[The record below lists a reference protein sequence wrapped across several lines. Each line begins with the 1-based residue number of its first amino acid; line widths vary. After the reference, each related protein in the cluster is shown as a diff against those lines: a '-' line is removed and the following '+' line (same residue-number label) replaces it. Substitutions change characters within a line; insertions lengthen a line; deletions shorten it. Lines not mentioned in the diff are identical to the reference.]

1 MNGFFEAVVGAWLFV
16 LGSVVGS
23 FLNVCIYRIP
33 WQKSVIWP
41 GSHCPKCLLPIAA
54 RDNIPILS
62 WLLLR
67 GECRRCAAPIA
78 ARYAM
83 IELLVAL
90 LFVGAYLTDVIF
102 NPMNLFG
109 NVAYARMAYHQLL
122 LALLVAATFID
133 YDLQIIPDEVTVTG
147 MVLGILFGA
156 LIPDIRTDPA
166 SAGNW
171 WDGLKMG
178 VIGWAVGGGLPWSF
192 RIVFSKV
199 FRREALGFGDV
210 TLMAMVGAFLGWQ
223 AAVLA
228 FFLAPFFGFAHAGW
242 KLLRWMRKLLLG
254 LKSSSR
260 DRELAFGPYLSM
272 ASVALLFSWPWLW
285 KGWGR
290 EFFDT
295 LRVVFWFLLGF

>member
-1 MNGFFEAVVGAWLFV
+1 MNVGFEVVVGVWLFM

-33 WQKSVIWP
+33 WQKSVVWP
-41 GSHCPKCLLPIAA
+41 GSHCPNCLQPVVA

-78 ARYAM
+78 PRYALV
-83 IELLVAL
+83 ELLVGL
-90 LFVGAYLTDVIF
+90 LFVGAYLTDVVL
-102 NPMNLFG
+102 NPLNLFG
-109 NVAYARMAYHQLL
+109 DVAYYRMGYHQLL

-147 MVLGILFGA
+147 MVLGLLLGTI
-156 LIPDIRTDPA
+156 IPDIRLDP
-166 SAGNW
+166 SAAAAPLQ
-171 WDGLKMG
+171 GLKIG
-178 VIGWAVGGGLPWSF
+178 LIGWAVGGGLPWAF
-192 RIVFSKV
+192 RLVFSRI

-228 FFLAPFFGFAHAGW
+228 FFLAPFFGFAHAAW
-242 KLLRWMRKLLLG
+242 KFGRYLRKRILG
-254 LKSSSR
+254 LKSSAR

-272 ASVALLFSWPWLW
+272 ASVTLLFAWPWLW
-285 KGWGR
+285 KGWAK
-290 EFFDT
+290 EFFKT
-295 LRVVFWFLLGF
+295 LGEVFWFLLGF